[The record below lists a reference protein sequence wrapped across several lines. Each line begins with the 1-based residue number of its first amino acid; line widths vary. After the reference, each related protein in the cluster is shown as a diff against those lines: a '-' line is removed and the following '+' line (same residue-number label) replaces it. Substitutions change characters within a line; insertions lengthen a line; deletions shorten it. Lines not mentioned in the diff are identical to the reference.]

1 MKPRAA
7 TAAAAAAEHAALHP
21 AVAGASRA
29 PLSIIALSED
39 PMLLEALTLAA
50 VDQACVVSSP
60 SADRFADQL
69 VATAAAVALIDATAA
84 PAPLDGFI
92 ASLHQQFPQ
101 LLLLLAGPA
110 SLQTRFAA
118 QIADGTVFRFAHKPA
133 SAQRLKLFVD
143 AAMLRRQALIDQ
155 AMGLPLPSGAAAIDS
170 GGQNPFGNSGQR
182 RPRWLMALMVV
193 VLIAAA
199 IGAALW
205 RWPLAGLAPVAPD
218 ASVTA
223 ASVPNTAA
231 SPAAQAVVAA
241 ERERDA
247 IDRAA
252 ADRAERDR
260 MISESEAREAALA
273 EQVKRTAADARAEQA
288 HVFVQLAQKRLASG
302 ALLEPGDDSARTYIR
317 SAVAL
322 AADDPD
328 VRAVAVALGEALI
341 ARLRT
346 ALAANDAD
354 AAARWLQACRDYHV
368 NDATLEQ
375 LGAQLSGLQR
385 SQTSHADELLALQ
398 RDFNQ
403 HLAQGQLLE
412 PADDS
417 ALATYR
423 RLKLMDPDNAA
434 LPGMLHSLRGALAAD
449 VQARV
454 ARNDLAGA
462 DARLHAA
469 QAAAVDGEE
478 LVGAAAALERAQAAA
493 LPEVV
498 NESRLQRLH
507 FVAPVYPPD
516 ALTSGQSG
524 SVDLEFTVTPAGEV
538 TDIKVQA
545 AEPRGV
551 FEQAA
556 ITALSQSRYRPPERN
571 GTAVAQR
578 VRLRVRFKA

>member
-1 MKPRAA
+1 
-7 TAAAAAAEHAALHP
+7 LHP

-110 SLQTRFAA
+110 SLQSQFAA
-118 QIADGTVFRFAHKPA
+118 QIADGSVFRFAHKPA

-143 AAMLRRQALIDQ
+143 AAVLRRQALIDQ
-155 AMGLPLPSGAAAIDS
+155 AMGLPLPSGTAAIDS

-182 RPRWLMALMVV
+182 RPRWLMGLMVV
-193 VLIAAA
+193 ILVAAA

-205 RWPLAGLAPVAPD
+205 RWPLAGLAPSAPD
-218 ASVTA
+218 ASATTGP
-223 ASVPNTAA
+223 VPNAA
-231 SPAAQAVVAA
+231 PSPAAQAALAVAA
-241 ERERDA
+241 AEHERDA

-273 EQVKRTAADARAEQA
+273 EQVKRTAAEARTDQA

-302 ALLEPGDDSARTYIR
+302 ALLEPGDDSARTYVR

-322 AADDPD
+322 ATDDAD

-341 ARLRT
+341 AKLRA
-346 ALAANDAD
+346 ALAANDTD
-354 AAARWLQACRDYHV
+354 AATRWLQACRDYHV

-375 LGAQLSGLQR
+375 LGAQLSALQH

-398 RDFNQ
+398 HDFNQ

-417 ALATYR
+417 ALANYR
-423 RLKLMDPDNAA
+423 RLKLVDADNAA
-434 LPGMLHSLRGALAAD
+434 LPGMMHSLRTALAAD
-449 VQARV
+449 VQARI
-454 ARNDLAGA
+454 ARSDLAGA
-462 DARLHAA
+462 DSRLHAA
-469 QAAAVDGEE
+469 QAAADGEE
-478 LVGAAAALERAQAAA
+478 LAAAAAALARAQAAA
-493 LPEVV
+493 IPEVV

-516 ALTSGQSG
+516 ALASGQSG

-556 ITALSQSRYRPPERN
+556 ISALSQSRYRPPERD

-578 VRLRVRFKA
+578 VRLRLRFKP